1 MDEHFGDAKEAIEE
15 LRDLLP
21 GSDFIR
27 SKLKSVIDQKL
38 ADDTLRGQIKSL
50 LGFTPGKA
58 PEIVLRDRII
68 DAIEG
73 KTEKWADDSE
83 KAVNTVLA
91 AISREVPLLE
101 SLIPKLHEAITEAIQ
116 EKRKQLSIKIAEKV
130 TSATAYKTIVT
141 KLHKS
146 GARISETITGKD
158 NRIAA
163 ASKAAEDLLNR
174 VQGVINKADTLL
186 KNAAEKKITLGV
198 FSERKSIVPVIIS
211 FALTYPPGSRFTIRW
226 LPESRINLTY
236 NNQTQRI

>member
-73 KTEKWADDSE
+73 KTERWADDSE
-83 KAVNTVLA
+83 KSVNTVLA
-91 AISREVPLLE
+91 EISREVPLL
-101 SLIPKLHEAITEAIQ
+101 
-116 EKRKQLSIKIAEKV
+116 V
-130 TSATAYKTIVT
+130 
-141 KLHKS
+141 
-146 GARISETITGKD
+146 
-158 NRIAA
+158 
-163 ASKAAEDLLNR
+163 
-174 VQGVINKADTLL
+174 
-186 KNAAEKKITLGV
+186 
-198 FSERKSIVPVIIS
+198 
-211 FALTYPPGSRFTIRW
+211 
-226 LPESRINLTY
+226 
-236 NNQTQRI
+236 